1 MLGCTISFLE
11 ICGRNQ
17 NSNNMKYVFKIPIL
31 LLVAIALT
39 NCGGTTQPTNMDA
52 VVDSARYNSIY
63 HWKTTFEVD
72 STELDFLKLHDIQR
86 IYLRMFDVAVERDFL
101 NGVSEIVPIA
111 TTKFLSAPPADV
123 EIVPV
128 AYITIDALRAMAGR
142 EQEFA
147 SLIVERLSAMASY
160 NKCGEIHEIQLD
172 CDWTASTK
180 SSYHYLCQLVKET
193 ITPMGMKLSVT
204 IRLHQLQESSP
215 PADKGILM
223 LYNTGALKNPETV
236 NSILHIDDAKPY
248 IKPTKYQIPL
258 DYAYPT
264 FGWGVKFEDDRFVSI
279 VSEDAKATTANEYI
293 RYERATIA
301 EVLAVKVLVEQKL
314 GKPLNGNILYHLD
327 YTQLKNYTDD
337 EISQIYSY

>member
-17 NSNNMKYVFKIPIL
+17 RLNTMKHLLKTLIL
-31 LLVAIALT
+31 TLATIALT
-39 NCGGTTQPTNMDA
+39 SCGNRSQHSHVEE
-52 VVDSARYNSIY
+52 VVDSVKFNSIY
-63 HWKTTFEVD
+63 YWKTTFEVD
-72 STELDFLKLHDIQR
+72 STELDFLKRHDIQR

-101 NGVSEIVPIA
+101 NRVPEIVPIA
-111 TTKFLSAPPADV
+111 TTRFLSAPPNDI

-147 SLIVERLSAMASY
+147 SLIVERLLAMASY

-193 ITPMGMKLSVT
+193 ITPMCVKLSVT
-204 IRLHQLQESSP
+204 IRLHQLQESAP
-215 PADKGILM
+215 PADKGVLM
-223 LYNTGALKNPETV
+223 LYNTGALKNPETL

-258 DYAYPT
+258 DYVYPT
-264 FGWGVKFEDDRFVSI
+264 FGWSVKFEDDRFVSI

-301 EVLAVKVLVEQKL
+301 EVLAVKELVEQNI
-314 GKPLNGNILYHLD
+314 GKPSNGNILYHLD

-337 EISQIYSY
+337 EISKIYSY

>member
-1 MLGCTISFLE
+1 
-11 ICGRNQ
+11 
-17 NSNNMKYVFKIPIL
+17 MKYIFKNLIL
-31 LLVAIALT
+31 LLAAIALT
-39 NCGGTTQPTNMDA
+39 NCGSTTQPANMGA
-52 VVDSARYNSIY
+52 VVDSVRYNSIY
-63 HWKTTFEVD
+63 HWKTTFDVD
-72 STELDFLKLHDIQR
+72 STEIALLKRHDIQR

-128 AYITIDALRAMAGR
+128 VYITIDALRAMAGK
-142 EQEFA
+142 ELEFA
-147 SLIVERLSAMASY
+147 SLIVERLLAMASY
-160 NKCGEIHEIQLD
+160 NGCGDISEIQLD
-172 CDWTASTK
+172 CDWTSSTK
-180 SSYHYLCQLVKET
+180 SSYHYLCHLVKEQ
-193 ITPMGMKLSVT
+193 ISQQDMKLSVT
-204 IRLHQLQESSP
+204 IRLHQLQESAP
-215 PADKGILM
+215 PADKGVLM
-223 LYNTGALKNPETV
+223 LYNTGALKNPETE
-236 NSILHIDDAKPY
+236 NSILSINDAKPY
-248 IKPTKYQIPL
+248 LKQREYPIPL
-258 DYAYPT
+258 DYAYPM

-301 EVLAVKVLVEQKL
+301 EVLAVKALVEQKL